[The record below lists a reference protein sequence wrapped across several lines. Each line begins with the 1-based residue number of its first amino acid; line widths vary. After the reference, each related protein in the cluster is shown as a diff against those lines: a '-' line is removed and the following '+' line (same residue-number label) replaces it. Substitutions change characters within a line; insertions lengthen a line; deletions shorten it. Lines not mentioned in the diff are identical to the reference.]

1 MTQTTRHHTRQSST
15 KGHRSMG
22 ASRDFTTGE
31 DTGAATALLE
41 RDARRVTQRT
51 ARTRTPERWDVRPRR
66 SSHGTTS
73 PHGPRYQRLGSQQV
87 VSQRGRRLTPI
98 KKNSLFARL
107 SAVAIVLLIGGV
119 CLAMWLS
126 GLSTSQTFKIQQL
139 SAQESQLGNQI
150 ETLNRD
156 LENVRSTADVAR
168 RAADANMGVPTN
180 PGVVEV
186 GEDGKVEEKRAATDE
201 QEAIID
207 VNGTAIRPGRA
218 SSNPADTEGMSDSL
232 NATPDGRRSPQAQS
246 ERSGEGREQNRDQNA
261 ESNAPRADELP
272 DLPVRAPYSGAGN

>member
-1 MTQTTRHHTRQSST
+1 MTQTTRRTTRPYST

-31 DTGAATALLE
+31 DIGAATALLE
-41 RDARRVTQRT
+41 RDNRRGTQRT
-51 ARTRTPERWDVRPRR
+51 ARTRTPERREVRPRR
-66 SSHGTTS
+66 STHGTTS

-139 SAQESQLGNQI
+139 SAQESQLSNQI

-186 GEDGKVEEKRAATDE
+186 AEDGKVEEKRAATDE

-218 SSNPADTEGMSDSL
+218 SSNPDDTEGMSDSL
-232 NATPDGRRSPQAQS
+232 NATPDGHRSPQADSQ
-246 ERSGEGREQNRDQNA
+246 RQGEDRQQNA